1 MLVVWPVHSVLVRM
15 DRVFRCAAGGGGGER
30 GERRGTE
37 SDVVGMVNPMILTFC
52 LLKTKS

>member
-15 DRVFRCAAGGGGGER
+15 TRVFRCAAGGWGGGGER

-37 SDVVGMVNPMILTFC
+37 SDVVGMVNPMILT
-52 LLKTKS
+52 LN